1 MTVTTSEQDISYET
15 DGATVDFPIPFYFI
29 DGRDIVVDKIDAN
42 GNLVTLSPGTDFTV
56 SGEGSQYGGTASMTA
71 PIARGFTLHI
81 YREVPV
87 TQETKYQQND
97 PFPARATETAL
108 DKLTMICQQL
118 AAGVVNAIR
127 YPLSEF
133 SRNGVL
139 PPAGARAQM
148 LLGFDANGN
157 QEMVPRPASVGAGDM
172 ILDTFVA
179 GVDYTPDVSTRLT
192 LSRAPING
200 ANCWVYFDATE
211 QFDFVL
217 DGAAVQFSSPI
228 PSGVA
233 TVRVRSGTT
242 LSVGTTA
249 QRSVGDSQ
257 LTWGNVLN
265 RTVDSIAALRTLDTS
280 VYSRAFVTG
289 YYAPHDGGGG
299 AYQLDLSDNVSAD
312 NGGTIIV
319 SAHGGRWKL
328 QHIGAVSFKQ
338 FGAKF
343 DGATDDRA
351 ANQAALDWLSSIG
364 SGELYA
370 PAGTSINSAVLTWAL
385 NKPLKICGAG
395 RYATVFQS
403 SSVSNASVFN
413 VSNGTFELS
422 DLALSGPTSGNA
434 TGGVLLTCSVDHTF
448 RNVDYLR
455 YFRAMILSGNVGLL
469 DSCNSGTETVPGPVS
484 TSSIWV
490 SVNGYAGGLNIT
502 KCVGFVPTVTPFAG
516 IQVSSCG
523 ALQISDSNI
532 IRHGTN
538 VLLNPQSGQG
548 VASVQISNSYLDSA
562 QRYNIQIAPAVG
574 GSVVRTYIVQTECS
588 SATASGI
595 QIDGSGGTVDGVFI
609 VSGQANFC
617 GANGLN
623 VLGAN
628 TRNIDV
634 VGGEFVQNTG
644 AGVSANTGAA
654 VRCVGVFSGSGYGG
668 AGNAIGFFCDA
679 VSTLHARSCEASG
692 NIGSNFA
699 VPSSAIIQNCI
710 GFVSANTGSSFVAT
724 GATAIIVNHGLGGS
738 PLASNI
744 QITPT
749 GGWGSN
755 PPFIDTTSINA
766 TQFTVRCVSAA
777 AGNLNF
783 AWRAT
788 CNGQQ

>member
-228 PSGVA
+228 PSGVTA
-233 TVRVRSGTT
+233 VRVRSGTT

-249 QRSVGDSQ
+249 QRSVGDPQ

-312 NGGTIIV
+312 NGGTIIM
-319 SAHGGRWKL
+319 SADGGRWKL
-328 QHIGAVSFKQ
+328 QYAGSVSVIQ
-338 FGAKF
+338 FGAKG
-343 DGATDDRA
+343 DGAADDTARI
-351 ANQAALDWLSSIG
+351 QAAINSGVKDIYFAQPSSFYKLTAPLTVTSDGIFLRGPAQSQSAGIKQTTNNVGIISNTGSGNRFENLTLDYATTPISGATAFYSAGFGTRVSSLTIKQAYVGIEVTGQSTQFFDNFYVYGYVSIGVFVHAVNDIYFNKFIINAGSASGTFGGIRLQDKAEAIIFTDGDVLLGAYSMTTDASSYTLNNRPAYCNFTNVFFDSALQGTSLNNIVESEFVGCWFSGGRSGGGFAGCTLVTTDSISFVSTRFFNCGASGCSIG
-364 SGELYA
+364 SGAVRTTFTACKAESNSFTAGAGIASGLSFA
-370 PAGTSINSAVLTWAL
+370 AGTTDFSVIGGKAHNGLYPGQQGYGITINSGCDRFVIKGVQVGG
-385 NKPLKICGAG
+385 NSAG
-395 RYATVFQS
+395 GI
-403 SSVSNASVFN
+403 ND
-413 VSNGTFELS
+413 LS
-422 DLALSGPTSGNA
+422 LPSAKKT
-434 TGGVLLTCSVDHTF
+434 
-448 RNVDYLR
+448 
-455 YFRAMILSGNVGLL
+455 ISGNVGF
-469 DSCNSGTETVPGPVS
+469 
-484 TSSIWV
+484 
-490 SVNGYAGGLNIT
+490 IT
-502 KCVGFVPTVTPFAG
+502 
-516 IQVSSCG
+516 
-523 ALQISDSNI
+523 
-532 IRHGTN
+532 
-538 VLLNPQSGQG
+538 
-548 VASVQISNSYLDSA
+548 
-562 QRYNIQIAPAVG
+562 
-574 GSVVRTYIVQTECS
+574 
-588 SATASGI
+588 
-595 QIDGSGGTVDGVFI
+595 
-609 VSGQANFC
+609 
-617 GANGLN
+617 
-623 VLGAN
+623 
-628 TRNIDV
+628 
-634 VGGEFVQNTG
+634 
-644 AGVSANTGAA
+644 
-654 VRCVGVFSGSGYGG
+654 
-668 AGNAIGFFCDA
+668 
-679 VSTLHARSCEASG
+679 
-692 NIGSNFA
+692 
-699 VPSSAIIQNCI
+699 
-710 GFVSANTGSSFVAT
+710 ANTGSAILAS
-724 GATAIIVNHGLGGS
+724 GGTAVVVTHGLGGT
-738 PLASNI
+738 PAASNI

-749 GGWGSN
+749 VSTGSN
-755 PPFIDTTSINA
+755 PIYVDTTSI
-766 TQFTVRCVSAA
+766 TSTTFTVRCASAA
-777 AGNLNF
+777 PSNYTF
-783 AWRAT
+783 SWRAT